1 MVNRERVI
9 IVYLMYFMKK
19 KYDYLISIDGDDF
32 LYPYALHQLEKC
44 LKKKVI

>member
-9 IVYLMYFMKK
+9 IVYLMYFMK

-44 LKKKVI
+44 LKKG